1 MLFTKLKIKNLVR
14 HKFVHHQN
22 PRHMRAPY
30 ATDEFAEYFELEI
43 FIFPVEITKMTL

>member
-14 HKFVHHQN
+14 HKFVQN

-30 ATDEFAEYFELEI
+30 TTDEFAEYFELEI
-43 FIFPVEITKMTL
+43 FIFSIEIT